1 MYVFLRFSN
10 FQHHSSLHYQEQ
22 NCHIVYETLRF
33 IHKLC
38 QIFGYGNFMC
48 QCINFMFWHMEYY
61 KTNLCCLR
69 YMMLAG
75 GCVFFGC
82 CSITSTYPFIVGPSI
97 PATRVSNGCGEVQV
111 WYNFWAEQILI
122 LCSFI
127 KVSIWILD
135 IVLPRFH
142 NAPEKDGLIAGPDST
157 PTVIF
162 HSILTEFPD
171 FISIISSN
179 ILKLY
184 CITKVEM
191 ACYHVQFGFAKAYFS
206 PACELHAWRV
216 FCWKICLTCL
226 TWRHHLCP
234 IQILSTKL
242 DFETDVC
249 HPNLCNCCLIGDM
262 VQGASKQLCIHTVSF
277 EKINLQSLEDA

>member
-1 MYVFLRFSN
+1 MYVFLRFSS

-61 KTNLCCLR
+61 K
-69 YMMLAG
+69 
-75 GCVFFGC
+75 
-82 CSITSTYPFIVGPSI
+82 SITSTYPFIVGPSI

-142 NAPEKDGLIAGPDST
+142 NAPEKDGLIVGPDST

-162 HSILTEFPD
+162 H
-171 FISIISSN
+171 IIFTSSFFAGLSWFYIYN
-179 ILKLY
+179 QSNLLKLY
-184 CITKVEM
+184 CTGIEVEM
-191 ACYHVQFGFAKAYFS
+191 ACYLVQFGFAKAYFS